1 MQKFVLIL
9 FPFLLFFAGGCNNT
23 DANKASRPTASA
35 NEKQS
40 YFPVTDFILGQLK
53 EIDSMP
59 VTPLKIITKN
69 KKTDSVWLKRKDIRI
84 FAEPFLH
91 PPIDSANLQNLFTE
105 KSFMDQTINAV
116 TLSYDPIKELPPSM
130 QLTHWD
136 VYIDPEKNMV
146 ERIYITKQ
154 KDSSGINIKTQL
166 TWKVNKWCSIRT
178 ITQQVAMPPQVTE
191 EKLVW
196 NFDD

>member
-1 MQKFVLIL
+1 MQKFVVLAL
-9 FPFLLFFAGGCNNT
+9 FSFIFFAEACNT
-23 DANKASRPTASA
+23 DDANKATQQVSA
-35 NEKQS
+35 NKPQS
-40 YFPVTDFILGQLK
+40 FFPVTNFLLGQLN

-69 KKTDSVWLKRKDIRI
+69 NKADSVWLTRKDIRI
-84 FAEPFLH
+84 FAQPFLH
-91 PPIDSANLQNLFTE
+91 PMIDSGNLQSFFVE

-116 TLSYDPIKELPPSM
+116 TLSYDPIKKLPPSM

-136 VYIDPEKNMV
+136 VYIDPQKNTV
-146 ERIYITKQ
+146 DRIYMTKQ

-178 ITQQVAMPPQVTE
+178 IAQQNTMPPQVSE

-196 NFDD
+196 NFDE